1 MNGTKICKYCKTE
14 IPKDAKICPNCKK
27 KQKGKLGIVLAVVV
41 VLLVI
46 GAVAGGGS
54 DDEKKAKIDNS
65 GASTSKK
72 STSTDKAQKNA
83 TKDKKDGVVKVG
95 GSFEDNGL
103 KFSVNN
109 AEMDYKVKDQYG
121 IYKLDDGLVYL
132 AVDFTFENTGDS
144 DKYVSIYDFKCYADN
159 KSCEQQFVTEDTGD
173 FINTNLSAGRNVA
186 FKTLYAV
193 PADAKSIEL
202 EYESNVWTDEKVV
215 VKIK

>member
-14 IPKDAKICPNCKK
+14 IPKDAKICPNCRK

-46 GAVAGGGS
+46 GAVVGGGS
-54 DDEKKAKIDNS
+54 NDEKKAKIDNS

-72 STSTDKAQKNA
+72 STSTDKAKKNA
-83 TKDKKDGVVKVG
+83 TKDKEDGVVKVG

-103 KFSVNN
+103 KFSVNS

-121 IYKLDDGLVYL
+121 VYKLDDGLVYL